1 MVPVVTV
8 VPRKDEPFEK
18 VLRRFRREVEK
29 DGILKATKVR
39 NHYEKPSVKRKRK
52 ARAARKRGQKRLR
65 RVKRGF

>member
-1 MVPVVTV
+1 VVTV

-39 NHYEKPSVKRKRK
+39 DHYEKPSVKKKRK
-52 ARAARKRGQKRLR
+52 ARAARKRWQKRLR
-65 RVKRGF
+65 RVKKGF

>member
-39 NHYEKPSVKRKRK
+39 NHYEKPSVKKKRK
-52 ARAARKRGQKRLR
+52 ARAARKRWQKRLR
-65 RVKRGF
+65 RVKKGF